1 MSILFPEHRIVP
13 SLLTCLLLAQAPSLR
28 AQEEPGAV
36 GSFGE
41 EVTVDVVNVE
51 AWVTDRKGQPVTDLT
66 ADDFELLVDGEPVE
80 IGYFA
85 AFTGEAADRTGAA
98 ASPEREEEWQRVPA
112 AREPNRVVVFV
123 DDWNLRPED
132 RARVLDDLRSFLDRQ
147 LRPGEQAMV
156 LVHNGAAISI
166 AQELTVDREA
176 LGRSLDRVEATST
189 AAVQLEFERRQA
201 LRGVERA
208 VESAEAAVQAL
219 ARRGAE
225 AAVGDLDICNSAWPD
240 IAAEYRNYAAGVA
253 GHARASASGLATA
266 VQSLAGLPGS
276 KVMIYVG
283 NGLPDQPGVDVIEY
297 LRHVCPHLQTE
308 AASLTWDY
316 DLNPLYDQVIERA
329 NANRVTLY
337 MLEAEGPDAP
347 LDTGPTELRYRIPAQ
362 AQAMREISLEA
373 GLSRMAEET
382 GGRAILDSGDFARA
396 FDGIDRDLRNY
407 YSLGFVPETP
417 GDAGQHRLEVRLRD
431 RKGYRVRHR
440 SSYRDK
446 PFEQRMMERVYAVAG
461 LAGESNP
468 LGVRVE
474 AGEGTAGVGGEVNV
488 PLRIWAPLDAISL
501 VPGDEEGGGSVGR
514 LRVMMTVTQAG
525 GAAGPI
531 RQKMVPVE
539 VPAEVEAAGEAGP
552 EATHREKL
560 VEVNLGLLPGRHVV
574 GLGVRD
580 ELGGEISFL
589 RHEIEVDALAVA
601 SGDR

>member
-1 MSILFPEHRIVP
+1 MTPLRLPLLSSL
-13 SLLTCLLLAQAPSLR
+13 SLLLLSQAVPLR
-28 AQEEPGAV
+28 AQEGSDAA

-51 AWVTDRKGQPVTDLT
+51 AWVTDRKGQPVTGLA

-85 AFTGEAADRTGAA
+85 AFTGEAGDGMTAAA
-98 ASPEREEEWQRVPA
+98 ASGGEEEWQKVPA
-112 AREPNRVVVFV
+112 AADPKCVVVFV

-147 LRPGEQAMV
+147 LRPGEQVMV

-176 LGRSLDRVEATST
+176 LRRSLDRVEATST
-189 AAVQLEFERRQA
+189 AAVQLEVERREA

-219 ARRGAE
+219 QRRGAE
-225 AAVGDLDICNSAWPD
+225 AAAGDLDICQSAWPD
-240 IAAEYRNYAAGVA
+240 IAVEYRNYAAGVA
-253 GHARASASGLATA
+253 GHARASASGLASA
-266 VQSLAGLPGS
+266 VQSLAGIPGS
-276 KVMIYVG
+276 KVLIYVG

-308 AASLTWDY
+308 ADSLTWDY

-329 NANRVTLY
+329 NADRVTLY

-347 LDTGPTELRYRIPAQ
+347 LDTGPTEIRYRMPAQ

-373 GLSRMAEET
+373 GLSRLADET
-382 GGRAILDSGDFARA
+382 GGRAILDSGDFAWA

-417 GDAGQHRLEVRLRD
+417 GDAGEHRLEVRLRD

-446 PFEQRMMERVYAVAG
+446 PFEQRMVERVYAVAG

-474 AGEGTAGVGGEVNV
+474 TGEGTAGIGGEVNV
-488 PLRIWAPLDAISL
+488 PLRIWAPLDALSL
-501 VPGDEEGGGSVGR
+501 VPGDEGEGSVGR

-539 VPAEVEAAGEAGP
+539 VPVAVEAAGAAGSEAAP
-552 EATHREKL
+552 REKL
-560 VEVNLGLLPGRHVV
+560 VEVNLGLLPGHHVI
-574 GLGVRD
+574 GLAVRD

-589 RHEIEVDALAVA
+589 RHEVEVDALAVA